1 MEIKND
7 MNEFIVQNRD
17 SFDNKTPF
25 EGHFDRFKD
34 KLETNTN
41 KTAYLINWKYIA
53 IAASLGFVI
62 MSMVSTYFYGNNQA
76 NIASIEND
84 MRQMRETMI
93 LSLIEN
99 QSASKRLKAVNYIE
113 GCKSPVDD
121 IITALINTLH
131 HDENSNVRLAA
142 AEGLIKFSN
151 IAEVR
156 KGFLD
161 ALIFEKDP
169 NIQIELINILVA
181 IKEKNGIEPMRNM
194 LKNKETPEFM
204 KEQIEEGISDLMIKI

>member
-7 MNEFIVQNRD
+7 INEFIVQNRD
-17 SFDNKTPF
+17 SFDSKTPF

-34 KLETNTN
+34 KLENNTN
-41 KTAYLINWKYIA
+41 KTTYLINWKYIA

-62 MSMVSTYFYGNNQA
+62 MSMVSTYYFGNNQA

-84 MRQMRETMI
+84 MRQMKETMI

-113 GCKSPVDD
+113 GCKSPVDN
-121 IITALINTLH
+121 IITALINTMH

-151 IAEVR
+151 ITEVR
-156 KGFLD
+156 KGFLN

-169 NIQIELINILVA
+169 NVQIELIHILVA
-181 IKEKNGIEPMRNM
+181 IKEKKGIEPMRNM
-194 LKNKETPEFM
+194 LKRKETPEFM
-204 KEQIEEGISDLMIKI
+204 REQVEEGISELMVKI